1 MDDARMMSC
10 LRSVM
15 IHANLRNQLHMA
27 SRWGHSDRAQKDG
40 RNSCCS
46 NSVCQSCNEGRNV
59 YLHKDDWGNCVSINR
74 ATDCLKR
81 PLKCVQWGRALQLK

>member
-27 SRWGHSDRAQKDG
+27 SRWGHSDRASEETAEKTEAIPVVRIVCASLEMKDATYIYTRTTG
-40 RNSCCS
+40 
-46 NSVCQSCNEGRNV
+46 E
-59 YLHKDDWGNCVSINR
+59 LCVHR
-74 ATDCLKR
+74 
-81 PLKCVQWGRALQLK
+81 